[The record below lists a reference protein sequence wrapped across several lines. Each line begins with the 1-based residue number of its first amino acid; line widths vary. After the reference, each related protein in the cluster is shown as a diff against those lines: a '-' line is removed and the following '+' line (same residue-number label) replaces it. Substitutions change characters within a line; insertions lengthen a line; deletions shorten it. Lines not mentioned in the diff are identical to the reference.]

1 MTDRAVSVTVN
12 YVLTLAITALLLS
25 GLLVAA
31 GGLVESQSERAI
43 RSELDVLGQ
52 HLAADIESA
61 DRLATVASGESA
73 EVRIETDLPTHV
85 AGRSYRIAVGESEL
99 ELRTADPDVSV
110 TVPFTTTNDIEERT
124 IRGGDLRTEWSGD
137 SGTLE
142 VERA

>member
-61 DRLATVASGESA
+61 DRLATVAEGESA
-73 EVRIETDLPTHV
+73 EVRIGTSLPARV
-85 AGRSYRIAVGESEL
+85 AGRSYRIAVGENEL
-99 ELRTADPDVSV
+99 TLRTTDPEVSV
-110 TVPFTTTNDIEERT
+110 TVPFRTTNEVEERT
-124 IRGGDLRTEWSGD
+124 IRGGDLRTEWSDD